1 MASSGKDAALAY
13 PDGKDGARDVLEWT
27 KRVVE
32 SLLGKIAEFG
42 RSDSLDKCNDNI
54 NTKINISVDSQNI
67 DYLREAKEKSKMR
80 SEQRDKLI
88 AALKCALLQ
97 AKYARDAVNKSES

>member
-1 MASSGKDAALAY
+1 M
-13 PDGKDGARDVLEWT
+13 
-27 KRVVE
+27 E

-97 AKYARDAVNKSES
+97 AKYARDAVNKSESESTSFDMDADRTTGAEISDISN

>member
-1 MASSGKDAALAY
+1 MPSILSKPGTMGKNKNVSDRDCRILALSASAAMASSGKDAALAY
-13 PDGKDGARDVLEWT
+13 PDGKGGARDVLEWT

-54 NTKINISVDSQNI
+54 NTKINISVGVT
-67 DYLREAKEKSKMR
+67 LV
-80 SEQRDKLI
+80 LI
-88 AALKCALLQ
+88 LLHLSL
-97 AKYARDAVNKSES
+97 YI